1 MIKHNKFFGG
11 NMITVSDLS
20 LGFDGQNLFSHVNL
34 LFTAG
39 NCYGVIG
46 ANGAGKST
54 FLKIL
59 SGELEPTKGEVAI
72 NPKLRMSVLKQDHY
86 AITNCIIATVCT
98 EDGRSLTRTRRLY
111 CRNTNFDKI
120 IQLNQLC
127 RSICKDTPDY
137 KIIEEE
143 LERIR
148 QRPVYGLPLQVA
160 AYAIVAFT
168 LTLFFGGN
176 LADACCA
183 LIPGASIKLVL
194 VKMDKFHTNQF
205 FMYVVASCLAS
216 ILAILAVKLHLAV
229 NADKIII
236 GTFMNLVPGVAI
248 TYAISDIIA
257 GDLVA
262 GLSKFTEA
270 LFIAVALALGTGIA
284 FSAIRMIGGA

>member
-1 MIKHNKFFGG
+1 MNYDKLLNIS
-11 NMITVSDLS
+11 SDIGYS
-20 LGFDGQNLFSHVNL
+20 LLESGAEIYRVEESMHRIFK
-34 LFTAG
+34 A
-39 NCYGVIG
+39 YGVDG
-46 ANGAGKST
+46 D
-54 FLKIL
+54 
-59 SGELEPTKGEVAI
+59 V
-72 NPKLRMSVLKQDHY
+72 Y

-137 KIIEEE
+137 KTIEEE